1 MNLTG
6 DVDTARL
13 FGRRIPID
21 RCVMNVLDIVIV
33 LAFGL
38 LILVG
43 FFGGIGRVTAGMF
56 AVYLSS
62 VVAAA
67 FYERVGD
74 ILIDNVSDMRE
85 ATGHLLA
92 FMFLFVALTGA
103 FFWGIGQ
110 TIKAV
115 ELRRGRFAIMDN
127 VGGATLALT
136 AGALA
141 IAMTIS
147 VTVIILGAFN
157 QSAVVGD
164 DENLG
169 ALGRQIRGSE
179 LVPMFLKLQKPLVV
193 TYEPWFPNGL
203 PPILEVPPQPVT

>member
-1 MNLTG
+1 MNL
-6 DVDTARL
+6 
-13 FGRRIPID
+13 
-21 RCVMNVLDIVIV
+21 LDIALV
-33 LAFGL
+33 ASFGI
-38 LILVG
+38 LIMIG
-43 FFGGIGRVTAGMF
+43 FFGGIGRITAGIF

-62 VVAAA
+62 IFAAA
-67 FYERVGD
+67 FYDDFGNLFIDEVDSMRV
-74 ILIDNVSDMRE
+74 E
-85 ATGHLLA
+85 TAHLLA
-92 FMFLFVALTGA
+92 FMTLFVILTGA
-103 FFWGIGQ
+103 FFWGIGL

-136 AGALA
+136 AGVLA

-157 QSAVVGD
+157 QSAVVSG

-179 LVPMFLKLQKPLVV
+179 LVPIFLKLQEPLVV
-193 TYEPWFPNGL
+193 AYKPWFPNGL

>member
-1 MNLTG
+1 VVLT
-6 DVDTARL
+6 
-13 FGRRIPID
+13 
-21 RCVMNVLDIVIV
+21 
-33 LAFGL
+33 
-38 LILVG
+38 
-43 FFGGIGRVTAGMF
+43 
-56 AVYLSS
+56 AV
-62 VVAAA
+62 
-67 FYERVGD
+67 
-74 ILIDNVSDMRE
+74 
-85 ATGHLLA
+85 
-92 FMFLFVALTGA
+92 

-147 VTVIILGAFN
+147 VSVIILGAFN
-157 QSAVVGD
+157 QSAVMGG

-169 ALGRQIRGSE
+169 ALGNQIRGSE
-179 LVPMFLKLQKPLVV
+179 LVPMFLKLQEPLVV
-193 TYEPWFPNGL
+193 AYKPWFPNGL

>member
-1 MNLTG
+1 
-6 DVDTARL
+6 
-13 FGRRIPID
+13 
-21 RCVMNVLDIVIV
+21 MNVLDIAIV
-33 LAFGL
+33 VTFGL

-43 FFGGIGRVTAGMF
+43 FFGGVGRVTAGIF

-62 VVAAA
+62 IVAAA
-67 FYERVGD
+67 FYERVGNIFVD
-74 ILIDNVSDMRE
+74 QVSDMRE
-85 ATGHLLA
+85 ATGHLMA
-92 FMFLFVALTGA
+92 FMLLFVVLTA
-103 FFWGIGQ
+103 VFFWGIGQ

-147 VTVIILGAFN
+147 VSVIILGAFN
-157 QSAVVGD
+157 QSAVMGG

-169 ALGRQIRGSE
+169 ALGNQIRGSE
-179 LVPMFLKLQKPLVV
+179 LVPMFLKLQEPLVV
-193 TYEPWFPNGL
+193 AYKPWFPNGL

>member
-1 MNLTG
+1 
-6 DVDTARL
+6 
-13 FGRRIPID
+13 
-21 RCVMNVLDIVIV
+21 MNVLDIAIV
-33 LAFGL
+33 VAFGV
-38 LILVG
+38 LILIG
-43 FFGGIGRVTAGMF
+43 FFGGIGRVTAGIF

-62 VVAAA
+62 IVAAA
-67 FYERVGD
+67 FYERVGE
-74 ILIDNVSDMRE
+74 IFTNQIGDMRD
-85 ATGHLLA
+85 ATGDLMA
-92 FMFLFVALTGA
+92 FMLLFVVLTGA

-115 ELRRGRFAIMDN
+115 EIRRGRFAIMDN

-147 VTVIILGAFN
+147 VSVIILGAFN
-157 QSAVVGD
+157 QSAVVGG

-169 ALGRQIRGSE
+169 ALGNQIRGSE
-179 LVPMFLKLQKPLVV
+179 LVPMFLKLQEPLVV
-193 TYEPWFPNGL
+193 AYKPWFPNGL

>member
-1 MNLTG
+1 ML
-6 DVDTARL
+6 
-13 FGRRIPID
+13 I
-21 RCVMNVLDIVIV
+21 
-33 LAFGL
+33 FGL

-43 FFGGIGRVTAGMF
+43 FFGGVGRVSAGF
-56 AVYLSS
+56 AAVYFAS

-74 ILIDNVSDMRE
+74 IFNNNIGSMRD

-92 FMFLFVALTGA
+92 FMMLFLVLTGA

-115 ELRRGRFAIMDN
+115 ESRRARIAIMDN
-127 VGGATLALT
+127 VGGATLAIVGGSL
-136 AGALA
+136 AL
-141 IAMTIS
+141 AMTIS

-157 QSAVVGD
+157 QSAVVDG

-169 ALGRQIRGSE
+169 ALGNQIRGSE
-179 LVPMFLKLQKPLVV
+179 LVPIFLKLQEPMLI
-193 TYEPWFPNGL
+193 TYKPWFPEGL
-203 PPILEVPPQPVT
+203 PPILQSPPQPKT

>member
-1 MNLTG
+1 
-6 DVDTARL
+6 
-13 FGRRIPID
+13 
-21 RCVMNVLDIVIV
+21 MNVLDIAIV
-33 LAFGL
+33 VAFGV
-38 LILVG
+38 LILIG
-43 FFGGIGRVTAGMF
+43 FFGGIGRVTAGIF

-62 VVAAA
+62 IVAAA
-67 FYERVGD
+67 FYERVGE
-74 ILIDNVSDMRE
+74 IFTNQIGDMRD
-85 ATGHLLA
+85 ATGHLMA
-92 FMFLFVALTGA
+92 FMLLFVVLTGA

-115 ELRRGRFAIMDN
+115 EIRRGRFAIMDN

-147 VTVIILGAFN
+147 VSVIILGAFN
-157 QSAVVGD
+157 QSAVVGG

-169 ALGRQIRGSE
+169 ALGKQIRGSE
-179 LVPMFLKLQKPLVV
+179 LVPMFLKLQEPLVV
-193 TYEPWFPNGL
+193 AYKPWFPNGL

>member
-1 MNLTG
+1 
-6 DVDTARL
+6 
-13 FGRRIPID
+13 
-21 RCVMNVLDIVIV
+21 MNVLDILLV
-33 LAFGL
+33 ASFGF
-38 LILVG
+38 LILIG
-43 FFGGIGRVTAGMF
+43 FFGGIGRITAGIF
-56 AVYLSS
+56 AVYISS
-62 VVAAA
+62 IIAAT
-67 FYERVGD
+67 FYDEVGE
-74 ILIDNVSDMRE
+74 LFSDEVGEMKVE
-85 ATGHLLA
+85 TAHLMA
-92 FMFLFVALTGA
+92 FMTLFVILTLI

-136 AGALA
+136 AGVLA

-157 QSAVVGD
+157 QSAVVSA

-169 ALGRQIRGSE
+169 TLGKQIRGSE
-179 LVPMFLKLQKPLVV
+179 LVPIFLKLQEPLVV
-193 TYEPWFPNGL
+193 AYKPWFPNGL

>member
-1 MNLTG
+1 
-6 DVDTARL
+6 
-13 FGRRIPID
+13 
-21 RCVMNVLDIVIV
+21 MNVLDIVIV

-43 FFGGIGRVTAGMF
+43 FFGGIGRVTAGIF

-62 VVAAA
+62 IVAAA
-67 FYERVGD
+67 FYERLGNSFAN
-74 ILIDNVSDMRE
+74 NVDDMRE
-85 ATGHLLA
+85 ATGHLMA
-92 FMFLFVALTGA
+92 FMLLFVVLTGI
-103 FFWGIGQ
+103 FFWGIGV

-147 VTVIILGAFN
+147 VSVIILGAFN
-157 QSAVVGD
+157 QSAVVGG

-169 ALGRQIRGSE
+169 TLGKQIRGSE
-179 LVPMFLKLQKPLVV
+179 LVPMFLKLQEPLVV
-193 TYEPWFPNGL
+193 TYKPWFPNGL